1 MHRLLLTLAITGTVG
16 SLLLSNPAA
25 AQIVPPAK
33 KAAHVEIIKGP
44 ELELA
49 TDFLTIIRWTTNN
62 PGGSNDHVGV
72 VNYGTD
78 PKDLSQTTKSPIRL
92 NQGHPNTIFR
102 VRMQGLKPRTTYY
115 YWVTSEERNGKSDG
129 VKSAV
134 HKFTAPG
141 QGERIVA
148 DPERN

>member
-1 MHRLLLTLAITGTVG
+1 MHRLLLTLAITGAVG
-16 SLLLSNPAA
+16 SLLLCNQAA

-62 PGGSNDHVGV
+62 PGGSNDHLGV

-78 PKDLSQTTKSPIRL
+78 PTDLNQSAKSPIRL
-92 NQGHPNTIFR
+92 NQGHPSTIFR
-102 VRMQGLKPRTTYY
+102 VRMQGLKARTTYY
-115 YWVTSEERNGKSDG
+115 YSVTSEESNGKSDG

-134 HKFTAPG
+134 HKFTTPG
-141 QGERIVA
+141 PGERIVA
-148 DPERN
+148 DPERK